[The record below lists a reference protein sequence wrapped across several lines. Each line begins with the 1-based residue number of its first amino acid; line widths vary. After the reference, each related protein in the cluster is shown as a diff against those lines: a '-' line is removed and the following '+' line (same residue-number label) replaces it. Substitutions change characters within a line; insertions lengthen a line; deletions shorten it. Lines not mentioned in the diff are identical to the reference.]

1 MILIVDDKPENIIS
15 LKGLLTL
22 HNFSVDT
29 AASGEEALKKIL
41 NHTYS
46 LIILDV
52 QMPGMDGFEVAE
64 ALLGFNK
71 AKDIPIIFLSAVST
85 DKKFITQ
92 GYASGGIDYVTKP
105 VDPDIMLLKV
115 KTFYKLSEQNRE
127 LKRMQDSLKQ
137 EIEIRKRTEDRL
149 DARVKELHSVMESLP
164 IITFAI
170 NAEGKTEYV
179 NQHWYEY
186 SPDKDIF
193 PTVHPDDENSC
204 KDWTSSFE
212 RGEEYIREIRIKQ
225 LSTHKFRYMILRIIP
240 VIQNEHIIKWVG
252 TFTDIDEQK
261 SINHLL
267 EVKVEERTRKLK
279 EKNELLETSNHELQ
293 QFSWVVS
300 HDLKEPLRKI
310 QTFNNLVKDKYLTD
324 DPEGIKFLEK
334 SIHSSERM
342 SDLINDLLDYSRLS
356 VSSLFKPTDLTVLL
370 KEVISD
376 FEYIISEKKASIN
389 YGPLPVID
397 AVPSQMRQI
406 FQNLISN
413 ALKFSKATMLPV
425 ISVSA
430 ERVMD
435 KEFDSPLSETGNYYR
450 IIFSDNGIGF
460 NEKYLDK
467 LFVIFQ
473 RLHSR
478 TDYEGTG
485 IGLAIAR
492 KIVEKHNGIITAR
505 SKENEGA
512 SFILVLPIT
521 HH

>member
-22 HNFSVDT
+22 HQFSVDT
-29 AASGEEALKKIL
+29 AESGEEALKKIL
-41 NHTYS
+41 RNTYS

-64 ALLGFNK
+64 AILGFNK

-92 GYASGGIDYVTKP
+92 GYISGGIDYVTKP

-127 LKRMQDSLKQ
+127 LKKMQDSLRK
-137 EIEIRKRTEDRL
+137 EIEMRKQTENTL
-149 DARVKELHSVMESLP
+149 DERVKELRSVMESLP
-164 IITFAI
+164 LITFTI

-186 SPDKDIF
+186 SPDKDVF
-193 PTVHPDDENSC
+193 PTVHPEDESSC
-204 KDWTSSFE
+204 NEWISSFQQ
-212 RGEEYIREIRIKQ
+212 GKEYIREIRIKH
-225 LSTHKFRYMILRIIP
+225 LSTHKFRYNILRIIP
-240 VIQNEHIIKWVG
+240 VIQDGAIIKWVG

-267 EVKVEERTRKLK
+267 EVKVAERTKNLK
-279 EKNELLETSNHELQ
+279 EKNEQLENSNHELQ

-310 QTFNNLVKDKYLTD
+310 QTFNNLVKDRYPTG

-356 VSSLFKPTDLTVLL
+356 LSSLFKPTDLTALL
-370 KEVISD
+370 KEVLLD
-376 FEYIISEKKASIN
+376 FEYIISEKNAVVKYN
-389 YGPLPVID
+389 NLPVIN

-413 ALKFSKATMLPV
+413 ALKFSKAGVPPV
-425 ISVSA
+425 ISISA
-430 ERVMD
+430 ERVMT
-435 KEFDSPLSETGNYYR
+435 KEFDSQPSETGNYCR
-450 IIFSDNGIGF
+450 IVFSDNGIGF

-467 LFVIFQ
+467 LFEIFQ

-492 KIVEKHNGIITAR
+492 KIVDKHNGIITAR
-505 SKENEGA
+505 SKDNEGA
-512 SFILVLPIT
+512 SFILVLPVNNS
-521 HH
+521 